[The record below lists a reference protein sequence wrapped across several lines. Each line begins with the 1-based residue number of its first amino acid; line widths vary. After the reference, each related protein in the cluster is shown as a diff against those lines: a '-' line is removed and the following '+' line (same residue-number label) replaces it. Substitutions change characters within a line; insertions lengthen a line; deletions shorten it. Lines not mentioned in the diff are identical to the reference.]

1 MYAVFRFIAGA
12 DLGETVPVKQGSVVT
27 LGRSSTADRKV
38 RDNHLS
44 RIHVAFDFT
53 ASECTVVDMKSRNG
67 VFVNGERVQRRV
79 VKQGDRVQVGEQVLE
94 VAFIEQLAGIDGEA
108 EETQSFLDQLHHC
121 EHCGRPITLA
131 TFADGDVKEK
141 GGHYLCPDCAT
152 ILEVGTDEFMGQF
165 KILEKLGVGSSG
177 LVFRAQQI
185 FLGRVVALKVL
196 RARDDLSEKAIVRFL
211 REAATI
217 SRLDHPNIVK
227 VYDAQEF
234 PKGYF
239 IVMEYFPGKDLLS
252 LVEQHG
258 PPSIAI
264 AMSIGLQMCQALVYA
279 AQANVVHRDIKP
291 ANILYRAQ
299 DGLAKLSDFGLAKR
313 MGPSSW
319 NGITRD
325 GEGLGTPC
333 YMPPEQVRDARHVDP
348 RADIYALGASI
359 YHILTGRFPVI
370 AKSYAEFIQQIL
382 ERDPPPI
389 ESINPRVPR
398 EVAEVIRVAMRKD
411 AQQRFQSAQQMGQ
424 ALEQVRR
431 KLGLPAPPGMES

>member
-1 MYAVFRFIAGA
+1 MYAVFRFIAGQ
-12 DLGETVPVKQGSVVT
+12 DLGETVPVKQGTVVT
-27 LGRSSTADRKV
+27 VGRSSTADRKV

-44 RIHVAFDFT
+44 RIHCAFDF
-53 ASECTVVDMKSRNG
+53 SGGECTVVDMKSRNG
-67 VFVNGERVQRRV
+67 VFVNGERIQRRT
-79 VKQGDRVQVGEQVLE
+79 VKQGDRIQVGEQVFE
-94 VAFIEQLAGIDGEA
+94 VSFLDQIAGIDGEA

-141 GGHYLCPDCAT
+141 DNHYLCPDCST
-152 ILEVGTDEFMGQF
+152 ILEIGSDEFMGF
-165 KILEKLGVGSSG
+165 KVLEKLGVGSSG
-177 LVFRAQQI
+177 LVFRAQHAV
-185 FLGRVVALKVL
+185 LGRVVALKVL

-234 PKGYF
+234 PRGYF

-264 AMSIGLQMCQALVYA
+264 ATSIGLQMCTALVYA
-279 AQANVVHRDIKP
+279 AHANVVHRDIKP

-348 RADIYALGASI
+348 RADIYALGASL
-359 YHILTGRFPVI
+359 YHVLTGRYPVI

-382 ERDPPPI
+382 EKDPPPV
-389 ESINPRVPR
+389 ETINPRVPP
-398 EVAEVIRVAMRKD
+398 ELAEVIRVAMKKD
-411 AQQRFQSAQQMGQ
+411 PVQRFQSAQHMGS

-431 KLGLPAPPGMES
+431 KLGLPAPPGMEG

>member
-1 MYAVFRFIAGA
+1 MYAVLRFIAGA
-12 DLGETVPVKQGSVVT
+12 ELGETVPVKQGTVLT

-53 ASECTVVDMKSRNG
+53 GGDCTVVDMKSRNG
-67 VFVNGERVQRRV
+67 VFVNGERIQRKV
-79 VKQGDRVQVGEQVLE
+79 VKAGDRVQVGEQVLE
-94 VAFIEQLAGIDGEA
+94 VSFVEQLAGIEGEA
-108 EETQSFLDQLHHC
+108 EETQSFLDSLHHC

-141 GGHYLCPDCAT
+141 GGSYLCPDCAT
-152 ILEVGTDEFMGQF
+152 ILDVGTDEFMGF
-165 KILEKLGVGSSG
+165 KILEKLGVGSTG
-177 LVFRAQQI
+177 LVFRAQQM
-185 FLGRVVALKVL
+185 FLSRVVALKVL

-217 SRLDHPNIVK
+217 SRMDHPNIVK

-264 AMSIGLQMCQALVYA
+264 ATSIGLQMCQALAYA
-279 AQANVVHRDIKP
+279 ANANVVHRDIKP
-291 ANILYRAQ
+291 ANILYRAS

-348 RADIYALGASI
+348 RADIYALGASL
-359 YHILTGRFPVI
+359 YHVLTGRYPVV

-382 ERDPPPI
+382 ERDPPPV
-389 ESINPRVPR
+389 ETINPRVPPAL
-398 EVAEVIRVAMRKD
+398 AEVVRIAMKKD
-411 AQQRFQSAQQMGQ
+411 ATQRYQSAQELGA

-431 KLGLPAPPGMES
+431 KLGLPAPPGME

>member
-1 MYAVFRFIAGA
+1 MYAVLRFIAGG
-12 DLGETVPVKQGSVVT
+12 DKGDTLPVKQGAKVT

-53 ASECTVVDMKSRNG
+53 GAECMVVDMKSRNG
-67 VFVNGERVQRRV
+67 VFVNGERIQKRA
-79 VKQGDRVQVGEQVLE
+79 VKAGDRVQIGEQVLE
-94 VAFIEQLAGIDGEA
+94 VSFADQLAGVSEEA
-108 EETQSFLDQLHHC
+108 EETRSFLDDLHHC
-121 EHCGRPITLA
+121 EHCGRPITLS

-141 GGHYLCPDCAT
+141 DDRYLCPDCST
-152 ILEVGTDEFMGQF
+152 ILEIGTDEFMGF

-177 LVFRAQQI
+177 LVFRAQQM
-185 FLGRVVALKVL
+185 FLSRVVALKVL

-227 VYDAQEF
+227 VFDAQEF

-264 AMSIGLQMCQALVYA
+264 AMSIGIQMCQALVYA
-279 AQANVVHRDIKP
+279 AASNVVHRDIKP
-291 ANILYRAQ
+291 ANILYRSG

-348 RADIYALGASI
+348 RADIYALGASL
-359 YHILTGRFPVI
+359 YHVLTGRYPVL
-370 AKSYAEFIQQIL
+370 ARSYAEFIQQIL
-382 ERDPPPI
+382 ERDPPAI
-389 ESINPRVPR
+389 ETVNPRVPP
-398 EVAEVIRVAMRKD
+398 EFAEVVRVAMRKD
-411 AQQRFQSAQQMGQ
+411 AEKRYQGGEQMGE
-424 ALEQVRR
+424 ALEKVRR